1 MGVPMPDVYVR
12 LSTKPVARTM
22 SSVDTGVNVDLDE
35 RGELV
40 GVELIGAVS
49 VTWDGREIVGSDE

>member
-1 MGVPMPDVYVR
+1 MPDVYVR

-49 VTWDGREIVGSDE
+49 VTWDGREIVGGDE

>member
-1 MGVPMPDVYVR
+1 MPDVYVR
-12 LSTKPVARTM
+12 LSMNPVARTM

-49 VTWDGREIVGSDE
+49 VTWDGREIIGGDE